1 VTGSGFS
8 RRLAGLGAALT
19 VLLALVAV
27 PLAGSASAEP
37 DYPPKFNRISAS
49 SFTVARTGTITFRA
63 QTFVAGSTVAF
74 RSVVKG
80 RTVTSGTASADAK
93 GVVVQKIRFD
103 VAGRNVVSF
112 RGTSSK
118 GTPLTLSVPIK
129 VTDPTA
135 ANGGSS
141 GTGTTGSGGSGGS
154 GESSSSGGIPFI
166 GALPHTGAQIL
177 GALLI
182 GGALVGAG
190 FLLVAASRR
199 RRSRTA

>member
-1 VTGSGFS
+1 MTGSGFS

-37 DYPPKFNRISAS
+37 DYPPKFNRITAS

-129 VTDPTA
+129 VTDPAA

-141 GTGTTGSGGSGGS
+141 GTGTTGSGGS

>member
-8 RRLAGLGAALT
+8 RRLAGIGAALT

-37 DYPPKFNRISAS
+37 DYPPKFNRITASA
-49 SFTVARTGTITFRA
+49 FTVARTGTITFRA
-63 QTFVAGSTVAF
+63 QTFVAGSTVTF

-80 RTVTSGTASADAK
+80 RTVASGTASADAK

-118 GTPLTLSVPIK
+118 GTPLSLSVPIK
-129 VTDPTA
+129 VTDPA
-135 ANGGSS
+135 ASNGGNGGTS
-141 GTGTTGSGGSGGS
+141 GSETTGSGD
-154 GESSSSGGIPFI
+154 SSSSGGIPFI

-199 RRSRTA
+199 RRSSAA